1 MARAPVSKTGG
12 WGFDSLHSCHK
23 QAIIPIF
30 IRQEL
35 RVLGFF
41 VVLDESF
48 PLTYRNNSAKKT
60 KFLTAGIP
68 HEIVPILSTSGARN

>member
-1 MARAPVSKTGG
+1 
-12 WGFDSLHSCHK
+12 
-23 QAIIPIF
+23 
-30 IRQEL
+30 
-35 RVLGFF
+35 VLGLF